1 MDADT
6 KWTAGAD
13 RAASRLVAWQNADG
27 SWQGEVVWCPV
38 ITAQVVLAYAIMG
51 RSMPAER
58 GRRILRY
65 FSSTRRP
72 DGGWGLHPES
82 QSYLFVTT
90 LVYVAARLL
99 DEAPNSTLLR
109 DAVRWLAR
117 HEEGLG
123 ALPTWGRFWLSLLGL
138 YDRDRMTVCPPEL
151 FLLPAWS
158 PLAADRLYCHTRYIY
173 LGMAYLSGV
182 GLRADLGAIGVTLRR
197 ELAGFT
203 KPGPLSRHCIAASD
217 LYVPPGRPLRLAY
230 DVMATLGPIWR
241 RLPGA
246 AALRRRALDRCLR
259 RIRAEQRASNFQA
272 LSPVNGLLNTLAL
285 WAHAPDA
292 PEVAASIAGLE
303 AWCWEDDAR
312 GLRYAGARSTTW
324 DTAFA
329 LQALTEGRYVPDER
343 VAAVRSGYTAL
354 ASLQVLLAAQTPTGG
369 DSKVLTRRTCEGHG
383 GPRSFGTQARSRET
397 MNLRGPPWPSHVLRV
412 KNLLPANKLLSGGP
426 QPISDA
432 APIEFDEGRQ
442 DPGGGWCFGEP
453 SHRWPVSDCTAEA
466 LSALMLCHR
475 VPGLLPPEARIA
487 PQRLA
492 EAFRFLLSRQNP
504 DGGFA
509 TYERRRGGKR
519 LERLN
524 PSEMFGQCMTERS
537 YIECTAS
544 AIRALLH
551 VPELPPGAL
560 SAFEQSECADA
571 IARATNFLLAQQR
584 PDGGWPGFWGINFIY
599 ATGFAVAALRDAGLP
614 TEHPAVQRAVD
625 WLHSVQQPDGGW
637 GEHFSGCL
645 TGNYVPNAGSLVI
658 MTSWAVLAL
667 LRAMNSVTPPI
678 RRGLDWLASRQLPD
692 GDWPRDSVN
701 GVFFGTAMLDYR
713 LYNTY
718 FPTWALNLARA
729 TDRLRGEGKDRF
741 PQ

>member
-1 MDADT
+1 VACQDADGT
-6 KWTAGAD
+6 
-13 RAASRLVAWQNADG
+13 
-27 SWQGEVVWCPV
+27 WQGEVVWCPV

-51 RSMPAER
+51 RAMPAER
-58 GRRILRY
+58 GHRILRY
-65 FSSTRRP
+65 FASTRRL

-99 DEAPNSTLLR
+99 GEAPDSPLLC
-109 DAVRWLAR
+109 DAVRWLER

-151 FLLPAWS
+151 FLLPAGA

-173 LGMAYLSGV
+173 LGMAYISGV
-182 GLRADLGAIGVTLRR
+182 GLRADLGAIGVALRH

-203 KPGPLSRHCIAASD
+203 RPGPLSRHRIAASD
-217 LYVPPGRPLRLAY
+217 LYVPPGRALRLAY
-230 DVMATLGPIWR
+230 DVMATVGPIWR

-246 AALRRRALDRCLR
+246 ATLRRRALDRCLR

-272 LSPVNGLLNTLAL
+272 LSPVNGILNTLAL
-285 WAHAPDA
+285 WADDSDA
-292 PEVAASIAGLE
+292 PEVEASIAGLE
-303 AWCWEDDAR
+303 AWCWEDDAQ
-312 GLRYAGARSTTW
+312 GVRYAGARSTTW

-329 LQALTEGRYVPDER
+329 LQALTESPHVPDEC
-343 VAAVRSGYTAL
+343 AAAARSGYAAL
-354 ASLQVLLAAQTPTGG
+354 ASLQVVTLAAGAPAGG
-369 DSKVLTRRTCEGHG
+369 DDSKILTRRTCEGHG
-383 GPRSFGTQARSRET
+383 GPRSFGTGAHSRQKT
-397 MNLRGPPWPSHVLRV
+397 NLRGSPWPLHVLRV
-412 KNLLPANKLLSGGP
+412 KNLLAANRHFSRKST
-426 QPISDA
+426 SNA
-432 APIEFDEGRQ
+432 APIELDEGRQ
-442 DPGGGWCFGEP
+442 DPAGGWCFGEP
-453 SHRWPVSDCTAEA
+453 THRWPVSDCTAEA

-475 VPGLLPPEARIA
+475 VPGLVPSETRIA
-487 PQRLA
+487 PARLVD
-492 EAFRFLLSRQNP
+492 AFRFLLARQNP

-544 AIRALLH
+544 AIRALRH
-551 VPELPPGAL
+551 VPELPAGAMTTR
-560 SAFEQSECADA
+560 EQTECADA
-571 IARATNFLLAQQR
+571 VARATNFLLAQQHA
-584 PDGGWPGFWGINFIY
+584 DGSWPGFWI
-599 ATGFAVAALRDAGLP
+599 AALRDAGLP
-614 TEHPAVQRAVD
+614 REHPAVQRAVD

-645 TGNYVPNAGSLVI
+645 TGNYVPNAGSLVVT
-658 MTSWAVLAL
+658 TSWAVLAL
-667 LRAMNSVTPPI
+667 LRALNSMTPPI
-678 RRGLDWLASRQLPD
+678 QRGLDWLASRQLPD

-729 TDRLRGEGKDRF
+729 TNRLRCVHNDRF